1 MDIGVLYRFTTRMT
15 NRLSEKQLMIIM
27 AIVTGLMT
35 GLGVYAFEQLLHLIK
50 ASLTSWFAIDSA
62 SFFYFVY
69 PTVGML
75 LVVLFVKYIVKDDLS
90 EGVTQVLYA
99 ISRKGSKIRPHNC
112 YSSVV
117 AGATTIGFGGSVGP
131 ESPIIMTG
139 AAIGSNVGKFLR
151 MNYRNTTL
159 MIGCGVA
166 AACAAIFKAPI
177 TGVAFVIEIIMM
189 DLTISSIIPLL
200 ISAVTAT
207 SLVFALRG
215 FDPIFSVTMGS
226 DFLLHDIPYFILMG
240 VVCGLVAYYFTEM
253 NSFVARQLHKIKQTY
268 IRLIVGGAVIGSL
281 IFLFPPLY
289 GEGYEY
295 LQNIING
302 NLSSVFDNSLFYEYK
317 DVTWILILYLVGVI
331 FFKVIAMSATNAS
344 GGVGGVFAPS
354 LFIGA
359 FTGAA
364 LSLIMNTLFGLELSP
379 IIFALVGMAGIM
391 SGVLD
396 APLTAIFLIA
406 EVTDS
411 YELFVPLMMVSAISY
426 MISYYLE
433 PYSIY
438 TRKLV
443 LHGDLVTHDKD
454 KAVLLFLDIRKLIEN
469 DMERVPMGIT
479 LGEMV
484 KVVSRSSRNIFPVLD
499 NSGYLQGV
507 VTLDDIRRDMFDR
520 DKYDNSISEYM
531 TIPPDIIAVND
542 SMQTVLDKFETSH
555 AWNLPVVDESNQY
568 IGFVSKSKIF
578 SAYRNQLIE
587 ISHN

>member
-1 MDIGVLYRFTTRMT
+1 
-15 NRLSEKQLMIIM
+15 
-27 AIVTGLMT
+27 
-35 GLGVYAFEQLLHLIK
+35 
-50 ASLTSWFAIDSA
+50 
-62 SFFYFVY
+62 
-69 PTVGML
+69 
-75 LVVLFVKYIVKDDLS
+75 
-90 EGVTQVLYA
+90 
-99 ISRKGSKIRPHNC
+99 
-112 YSSVV
+112 
-117 AGATTIGFGGSVGP
+117 
-131 ESPIIMTG
+131 
-139 AAIGSNVGKFLR
+139 
-151 MNYRNTTL
+151 
-159 MIGCGVA
+159 
-166 AACAAIFKAPI
+166 
-177 TGVAFVIEIIMM
+177 
-189 DLTISSIIPLL
+189 
-200 ISAVTAT
+200 
-207 SLVFALRG
+207 
-215 FDPIFSVTMGS
+215 
-226 DFLLHDIPYFILMG
+226 
-240 VVCGLVAYYFTEM
+240 
-253 NSFVARQLHKIKQTY
+253 
-268 IRLIVGGAVIGSL
+268 
-281 IFLFPPLY
+281 
-289 GEGYEY
+289 
-295 LQNIING
+295 
-302 NLSSVFDNSLFYEYK
+302 
-317 DVTWILILYLVGVI
+317 
-331 FFKVIAMSATNAS
+331 
-344 GGVGGVFAPS
+344 VFAPS

-364 LSLIMNTLFGLELSP
+364 LSLIMNTLFGLELSS
-379 IIFALVGMAGIM
+379 ITFALVGMAGIM

-507 VTLDDIRRDMFDR
+507 VTLDDIRRDMFDNE
-520 DKYDNSISEYM
+520 KYENSISEYM

>member
-1 MDIGVLYRFTTRMT
+1 
-15 NRLSEKQLMIIM
+15 
-27 AIVTGLMT
+27 
-35 GLGVYAFEQLLHLIK
+35 
-50 ASLTSWFAIDSA
+50 
-62 SFFYFVY
+62 
-69 PTVGML
+69 
-75 LVVLFVKYIVKDDLS
+75 
-90 EGVTQVLYA
+90 
-99 ISRKGSKIRPHNC
+99 
-112 YSSVV
+112 
-117 AGATTIGFGGSVGP
+117 
-131 ESPIIMTG
+131 
-139 AAIGSNVGKFLR
+139 
-151 MNYRNTTL
+151 
-159 MIGCGVA
+159 
-166 AACAAIFKAPI
+166 
-177 TGVAFVIEIIMM
+177 
-189 DLTISSIIPLL
+189 
-200 ISAVTAT
+200 
-207 SLVFALRG
+207 
-215 FDPIFSVTMGS
+215 
-226 DFLLHDIPYFILMG
+226 
-240 VVCGLVAYYFTEM
+240 
-253 NSFVARQLHKIKQTY
+253 
-268 IRLIVGGAVIGSL
+268 
-281 IFLFPPLY
+281 
-289 GEGYEY
+289 
-295 LQNIING
+295 
-302 NLSSVFDNSLFYEYK
+302 
-317 DVTWILILYLVGVI
+317 
-331 FFKVIAMSATNAS
+331 MSATNAS

-379 IIFALVGMAGIM
+379 ITFALVGMAGIM

-426 MISYYLE
+426 LISYYLE

-507 VTLDDIRRDMFDR
+507 VTLDDIRRDMFDNE
-520 DKYDNSISEYM
+520 KYENSISEYM

-555 AWNLPVVDESNQY
+555 AWNLPVVDENSKY

>member
-1 MDIGVLYRFTTRMT
+1 
-15 NRLSEKQLMIIM
+15 
-27 AIVTGLMT
+27 
-35 GLGVYAFEQLLHLIK
+35 
-50 ASLTSWFAIDSA
+50 
-62 SFFYFVY
+62 
-69 PTVGML
+69 P
-75 LVVLFVKYIVKDDLS
+75 LV
-90 EGVTQVLYA
+90 
-99 ISRKGSKIRPHNC
+99 
-112 YSSVV
+112 
-117 AGATTIGFGGSVGP
+117 
-131 ESPIIMTG
+131 
-139 AAIGSNVGKFLR
+139 
-151 MNYRNTTL
+151 
-159 MIGCGVA
+159 
-166 AACAAIFKAPI
+166 
-177 TGVAFVIEIIMM
+177 
-189 DLTISSIIPLL
+189 

-207 SLVFALRG
+207 SLGFALRG

-268 IRLIVGGAVIGSL
+268 IRLIVGGVVIGSL

-379 IIFALVGMAGIM
+379 ITFALVGMAGIM

-426 MISYYLE
+426 LISYYLE

-454 KAVLLFLDIRKLIEN
+454 KAVLLFLDIRRLIEN
-469 DMERVPMGIT
+469 DMERVAQGIT

-484 KVVSRSSRNIFPVLD
+484 NVVSRSHRNIFPVLD
-499 NSGYLQGV
+499 SDGYLQGV

-520 DKYDNSISEYM
+520 DKYDNAISEYM

-555 AWNLPVVDESNQY
+555 AWNLPVVDENSKY